1 MKEEPEHINRS
12 WFNLTNIL
20 IAVVLLFLLVF
31 LIWNQT
37 ISEKIF
43 LKQAEESLMTTT
55 PLPTAF
61 AETPIPSEFYSHPE
75 DTLGIIIAGGVL
87 MVIIFGSAFWKIR
100 NIRK

>member
-20 IAVVLLFLLVF
+20 IAIGLLFLLVF

-43 LKQAEESLMTTT
+43 LKQEEEGLITTT

-61 AETPIPSEFYSHPE
+61 AETPIPSEFYSNPV
-75 DTLGIIIAGGVL
+75 DTSGIIIGGVVL
-87 MVIIFGSAFWKIR
+87 LVIIFGSAFWKMK
-100 NIRK
+100 NTKK

>member
-31 LIWNQT
+31 LVWNQT

-43 LKQAEESLMTTT
+43 LKQEEGLITTT

-61 AETPIPSEFYSHPE
+61 AETPIPSEFYSNPA
-75 DTLGIIIAGGVL
+75 DTSGIIIGGVIL
-87 MVIIFGSAFWKIR
+87 LVIILGSSFWKM
-100 NIRK
+100 KSTKK

>member
-43 LKQAEESLMTTT
+43 LKQEEEGLMTAT

-61 AETPIPSEFYSHPE
+61 AETPIPSEFYSQPE
-75 DTLGIIIAGGVL
+75 DTTGIIFAGVVIL
-87 MVIIFGSAFWKIR
+87 VIIFGSAFWKM
-100 NIRK
+100 KSTKK

>member
-20 IAVVLLFLLVF
+20 IAVVLIFLLVF

-37 ISEKIF
+37 ISEKVFI
-43 LKQAEESLMTTT
+43 KQEEGLMTAT

-61 AETPIPSEFYSHPE
+61 AETPIPSEFYSDPAE
-75 DTLGIIIAGGVL
+75 TSGIIIAGVVL
-87 MVIIFGSAFWKIR
+87 MVIIFGSAFWMMKYKR
-100 NIRK
+100 R